1 MHRTNRTT
9 NWTNGVRVRHI
20 IYLEPI
26 SPISGPIS
34 PMQCLGTPTFLTSRN
49 LYLQPLSCL
58 QLLSASLQPLT
69 VEDCC
74 EEADVDV
81 EGESIPREEEPRPGK
96 AADVDV
102 EGEPESGE
110 VEPRPRPGEAADV
123 DVEGEPESDKEEPR
137 PRSRKEAHV
146 DVKGVSI
153 PGEEEPRL
161 RPGEEADV
169 DVEEDPYPMNR
180 NPDSGEETDV
190 DVEEESES
198 IVSDSASGSTC
209 IPFLVSMSKRHSCC
223 RFSTALLLL
232 QFCLSICPSTLL
244 CWQVVSLTSNSAL
257 LSSGMPRD
265 SSPLC
270 CRLHR

>member
-123 DVEGEPESDKEEPR
+123 DVEGEPVSGEVEPRPRPGEAADVDVEGEPESDKEEPR

-209 IPFLVSMSKRHSCC
+209 IPFLVSMSK
-223 RFSTALLLL
+223 
-232 QFCLSICPSTLL
+232 
-244 CWQVVSLTSNSAL
+244 
-257 LSSGMPRD
+257 
-265 SSPLC
+265 
-270 CRLHR
+270 